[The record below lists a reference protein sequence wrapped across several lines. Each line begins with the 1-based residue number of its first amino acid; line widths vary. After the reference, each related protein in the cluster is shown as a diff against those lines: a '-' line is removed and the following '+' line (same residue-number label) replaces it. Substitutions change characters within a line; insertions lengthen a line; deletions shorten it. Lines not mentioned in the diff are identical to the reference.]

1 MVHFEDISNKDE
13 FIILKNKATEIR
25 KILFGA
31 LLLAKDIWKD
41 ELEKTQ
47 EGLEIIETIEKAEE
61 AFVNSSLTYRFEKLE
76 NILNVIHT
84 RANGIFMLLEY
95 ISKNKQKT

>member
-1 MVHFEDISNKDE
+1 MVHFEDMSNEDE

-47 EGLEIIETIEKAEE
+47 EGFEIIETIEKAEE
-61 AFVNSSLTYRFEKLE
+61 AFVNSSLTYRKVRYMQNTYLQ
-76 NILNVIHT
+76 
-84 RANGIFMLLEY
+84 
-95 ISKNKQKT
+95 KN